1 MLTTLQRLL
10 PMAEKIIDRRSSL
23 PILKHICITD
33 GRAMFTDLESILM
46 MPVPDTRSFTI
57 PVGLLKKVLAAKP
70 ESLQFLVD
78 DKKMVSILYGDK
90 LVTYPGY
97 DVDEYPL
104 LPKEAFEPKGTWN
117 WDIFNVLL
125 TQSAYCSKDGLKP
138 ALNGVHVVQ
147 EDGQF
152 KSESTDGHALRIQ
165 NGIDVGKSKAL
176 DSIIPTKPLAL
187 LARVARGNTKI
198 GLSDTHLSF
207 SLPGDVTLYV
217 RTINEP
223 YPAVMD
229 VVPKK
234 FTGEALLDRDKVLA
248 LIKAAG
254 TKVELEVFDMG
265 HVEIAKHLIAKG
277 LIDPPPVFQLCLG
290 IAWGMPATP
299 ANMLFMKTALPQDAI
314 WAGFGVGPGSF
325 PMVAQ
330 SALMGGNVR
339 VGFED
344 NFYLSRGVPAK
355 SNAQLV
361 EKAVHILK
369 ALDKKP
375 ATARET
381 REILNLSTE

>member
-117 WDIFNVLL
+117 WDIFKVLL

-248 LIKAAG
+248 LIKAAKPFVQKG
-254 TKVELEVFDMG
+254 TGLSVLSLQKDKGKLSINNLEENISWEATLPVSERKGDEVAIGFDLALFERTLVCQQTAMVRWQYSSPNTASVFTEVG
-265 HVEIAKHLIAKG
+265 ENWNSGALA
-277 LIDPPPVFQLCLG
+277 LL
-290 IAWGMPATP
+290 MPIRLKEEKSDEKCSDRP
-299 ANMLFMKTALPQDAI
+299 
-314 WAGFGVGPGSF
+314 
-325 PMVAQ
+325 
-330 SALMGGNVR
+330 SA
-339 VGFED
+339 E
-344 NFYLSRGVPAK
+344 A
-355 SNAQLV
+355 
-361 EKAVHILK
+361 
-369 ALDKKP
+369 
-375 ATARET
+375 
-381 REILNLSTE
+381 